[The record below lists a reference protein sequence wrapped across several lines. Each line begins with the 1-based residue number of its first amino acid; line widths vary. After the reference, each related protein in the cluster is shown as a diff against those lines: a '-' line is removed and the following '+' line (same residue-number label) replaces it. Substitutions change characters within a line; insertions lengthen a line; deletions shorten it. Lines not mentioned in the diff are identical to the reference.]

1 MADEE
6 KNEETKENENEG
18 KKKRKHHPVLIT
30 LLVLFL
36 VLVVTPLALIYGF
49 FFDPVRHEDKGI
61 EKTFNEV
68 METSLYSSLRTV
80 KDDGKMKID
89 ITQDDLNAV
98 FKKAYN
104 MMDPAAKSFID
115 GVYVDIDNNNYTFY
129 IDAKAPLFM
138 TRLVIRTSLTDEP
151 NVEEPQKG
159 RFIFKIEEIRLG
171 RLNSVASIA
180 KSVAGSS
187 TAEIEAQLAKN
198 GLHITVD
205 LANNSLIYTREN
217 LQKDITAFLGAQ
229 QNVMTAVTEQF
240 VADELL
246 TIGSEDPHSLGFVGN
261 LKPFNTNGAYVDPNN
276 DIGLDMTSYGA
287 KMSTLFKG
295 GINITNHENEV
306 FRYLLHGYDDMTNE
320 TKTFIDGLDL
330 SSIGIN
336 NVSAYEGDP
345 KLQGN
350 PNLSDTVEAQI
361 NPAEIV
367 ANGKI
372 ADLKESDINAFLATS
387 KAIGNGLI
395 LKDKNNESIFV
406 VVDNIN
412 CNILDNLLYVIV
424 GININGYETRIILD
438 GQFKSIEGY
447 VMNLELRGIYYGMKQ
462 IQPELKQILDGYL
475 TSTFQEQNMIGYSLA
490 NSTMRLDFSSAIEG
504 SGQSALIESLG
515 GADASLLGNSLTD
528 ANARIAL
535 TVKE

>member
-1 MADEE
+1 M
-6 KNEETKENENEG
+6 
-18 KKKRKHHPVLIT
+18 
-30 LLVLFL
+30 
-36 VLVVTPLALIYGF
+36 
-49 FFDPVRHEDKGI
+49 
-61 EKTFNEV
+61 
-68 METSLYSSLRTV
+68 
-80 KDDGKMKID
+80 
-89 ITQDDLNAV
+89 
-98 FKKAYN
+98 
-104 MMDPAAKSFID
+104 
-115 GVYVDIDNNNYTFY
+115 
-129 IDAKAPLFM
+129 
-138 TRLVIRTSLTDEP
+138 
-151 NVEEPQKG
+151 
-159 RFIFKIEEIRLG
+159 
-171 RLNSVASIA
+171 
-180 KSVAGSS
+180 
-187 TAEIEAQLAKN
+187 
-198 GLHITVD
+198 
-205 LANNSLIYTREN
+205 
-217 LQKDITAFLGAQ
+217 
-229 QNVMTAVTEQF
+229 
-240 VADELL
+240 
-246 TIGSEDPHSLGFVGN
+246 
-261 LKPFNTNGAYVDPNN
+261 
-276 DIGLDMTSYGA
+276 
-287 KMSTLFKG
+287 
-295 GINITNHENEV
+295 
-306 FRYLLHGYDDMTNE
+306 
-320 TKTFIDGLDL
+320 
-330 SSIGIN
+330 
-336 NVSAYEGDP
+336 
-345 KLQGN
+345 
-350 PNLSDTVEAQI
+350 EAQI